1 MAVFTGLLLGLN
13 LRFRSEQCVEVFLH
27 LAIDTRLGG
36 GCPEKFVALV
46 EIIWSVVA
54 HRGKGSMGAVELVG
68 RRTSDVGRRKGA
80 SPEFSGRFVG

>member
-1 MAVFTGLLLGLN
+1 
-13 LRFRSEQCVEVFLH
+13 
-27 LAIDTRLGG
+27 
-36 GCPEKFVALV
+36 
-46 EIIWSVVA
+46 VVA